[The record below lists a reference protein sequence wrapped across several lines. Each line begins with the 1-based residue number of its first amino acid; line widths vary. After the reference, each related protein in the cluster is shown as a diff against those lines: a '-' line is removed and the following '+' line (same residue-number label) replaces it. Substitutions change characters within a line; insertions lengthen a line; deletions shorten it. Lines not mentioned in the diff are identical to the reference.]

1 MGFAKPIEQ
10 YLFGNL
16 LTKMHVFMYL
26 KDIIRGAVK
35 MKKGLFKKILVV
47 MMCIALTLGMAACGS
62 KKVKVG
68 TGENQSSGDAVK
80 GSKSADDLVKAVAA
94 NKKGLENFTVSF
106 DVKLDADLD
115 LKQALVMQGMTEEM
129 IESAIKEGELE
140 ESDLKSSAKAGINGT
155 LKICDEAGY
164 AEGKSYAE
172 IPDVTK
178 DSQELKTYLVKE
190 GNTAYVYEY
199 DFDDEKWMKE
209 ESDTSLSD
217 VIASLRNVT
226 AITDFIKTADV
237 VSEKNGIYTVEAK
250 LDFDKILGDK
260 EDDIKSAIENSLSG
274 LGGVSEEDF
283 DISKIIDL
291 LEDVAITVTI
301 DGDNDTITAISID
314 LKSCIGKM
322 LEVSSTEDV
331 NVKDLLSINEASVTL
346 EFSDFGKTK
355 VELPDEIKDADDSD
369 DKKAE
374 EESTPDKDDE
384 KPSKEDAK
392 KDDKKPS
399 KDTKKDDKK
408 DDSDVSEKSKYEIKD
423 YDGNVIGKVN
433 LVDGFEVYDKYT
445 DENCFVM
452 KTDDTSV
459 WVTPYAEGWV
469 NHCIEGDE
477 WKVDKS
483 EYEYDKIEKL
493 KDTLDTPNGTV
504 EFYKRTFKGVK
515 SPNENAQYS
524 ATIKKDNGY
533 FLSVTLYK
541 SDLENIGMTIQE
553 LAEAIFG

>member
-1 MGFAKPIEQ
+1 
-10 YLFGNL
+10 
-16 LTKMHVFMYL
+16 
-26 KDIIRGAVK
+26 
-35 MKKGLFKKILVV
+35 MKKGLFKKILVA

-68 TGENQSSGDAVK
+68 TGENQSSEDTVK

-106 DVKLDADLD
+106 DAKLDADLD

-164 AEGKSYAE
+164 AEGKSYAK
-172 IPDVTK
+172 IPDVAE
-178 DSQELKTYLVKE
+178 DSDELKTYLVKE

-209 ESDTSLSD
+209 ESDTNLSD

-274 LGGVSEEDF
+274 LGNVSEEDF
-283 DISKIIDL
+283 DLSKIIDL

-314 LKSCIGKM
+314 LKSCIGKI

-355 VELPDEIKDADDSD
+355 VELPDEIKDVDDSDDSD
-369 DKKAE
+369 DKKDE
-374 EESTPDKDDE
+374 EKTTPASNVSAGESNALKSAKSYLDMGGF
-384 KPSKEDAK
+384 SKESLK
-392 KDDKKPS
+392 
-399 KDTKKDDKK
+399 
-408 DDSDVSEKSKYEIKD
+408 
-423 YDGNVIGKVN
+423 GQ
-433 LVDGFEVYDKYT
+433 L
-445 DENCFVM
+445 
-452 KTDDTSV
+452 
-459 WVTPYAEGWV
+459 
-469 NHCIEGDE
+469 
-477 WKVDKS
+477 
-483 EYEYDKIEKL
+483 EYEGYDANQIQYALDNCGADWKEQALESAKSYLSDDIGFSKLGLMDQLEYEKFTSEEIQYAIDNCGGDWMAQAVIKAQSYMKSVPMSRDEL
-493 KDTLDTPNGTV
+493 ISQLEYEKFTHEEAV
-504 EFYKRTFKGVK
+504 HGVD
-515 SPNENAQYS
+515 AV
-524 ATIKKDNGY
+524 G
-533 FLSVTLYK
+533 L
-541 SDLENIGMTIQE
+541 
-553 LAEAIFG
+553 

>member
-1 MGFAKPIEQ
+1 
-10 YLFGNL
+10 
-16 LTKMHVFMYL
+16 
-26 KDIIRGAVK
+26 

-68 TGENQSSGDAVK
+68 TNENQSSEDTVK

-129 IESAIKEGELE
+129 IESAIKEGKLK

-172 IPDVTK
+172 IPNVTK

-209 ESDTSLSD
+209 ESDTNLSD

-274 LGGVSEEDF
+274 LGSVSEEDF
-283 DISKIIDL
+283 DLSKIIDL

-314 LKSCIGKM
+314 LKSCIGKI

-331 NVKDLLSINEASVTL
+331 NVKDLLSINEASVLT
-346 EFSDFGKTK
+346 
-355 VELPDEIKDADDSD
+355 
-369 DKKAE
+369 
-374 EESTPDKDDE
+374 
-384 KPSKEDAK
+384 
-392 KDDKKPS
+392 
-399 KDTKKDDKK
+399 
-408 DDSDVSEKSKYEIKD
+408 
-423 YDGNVIGKVN
+423 
-433 LVDGFEVYDKYT
+433 
-445 DENCFVM
+445 
-452 KTDDTSV
+452 
-459 WVTPYAEGWV
+459 
-469 NHCIEGDE
+469 
-477 WKVDKS
+477 
-483 EYEYDKIEKL
+483 
-493 KDTLDTPNGTV
+493 
-504 EFYKRTFKGVK
+504 
-515 SPNENAQYS
+515 
-524 ATIKKDNGY
+524 
-533 FLSVTLYK
+533 
-541 SDLENIGMTIQE
+541 
-553 LAEAIFG
+553 

>member
-1 MGFAKPIEQ
+1 
-10 YLFGNL
+10 
-16 LTKMHVFMYL
+16 
-26 KDIIRGAVK
+26 
-35 MKKGLFKKILVV
+35 MKKGLFKKILVA

-68 TGENQSSGDAVK
+68 TGENQSSEDTVK
-80 GSKSADDLVKAVAA
+80 GSKSADDLVKAVAS

-106 DVKLDADLD
+106 DAKLDADLD

-129 IESAIKEGELE
+129 IESAIKEGKLK

-164 AEGKSYAE
+164 AEGKSYAK
-172 IPDVTK
+172 IPDVSE

-274 LGGVSEEDF
+274 LGSVSEEDF

-355 VELPDEIKDADDSD
+355 VELPNEIKDADASD

-374 EESTPDKDDE
+374 EETTSD
-384 KPSKEDAK
+384 

-399 KDTKKDDKK
+399 KEDTKKDDKK

>member
-1 MGFAKPIEQ
+1 MISKIFRDTIRAC
-10 YLFGNL
+10 FGIN
-16 LTKMHVFMYL
+16 TL
-26 KDIIRGAVK
+26 KVKIFKGADK

-68 TGENQSSGDAVK
+68 TGENQSSEDTVK

-129 IESAIKEGELE
+129 IESAIKEGKLK

-172 IPDVTK
+172 IPNVTK
-178 DSQELKTYLVKE
+178 DSQKLKTYLVKE

-209 ESDTSLSD
+209 ESDTNLSD

-237 VSEKNGIYTVEAK
+237 VSEKNDIYTVEAK

-274 LGGVSEEDF
+274 LGSVSEEDF
-283 DISKIIDL
+283 DLSKIIDL

-314 LKSCIGKM
+314 LKSCIGKI

-369 DKKAE
+369 DKKDE
-374 EESTPDKDDE
+374 EESTPDKDDV
-384 KPSKEDAK
+384 KPSKEDTK

-452 KTDDTSV
+452 KTDDASV

-469 NHCIEGDE
+469 KHCIEGDE
-477 WKVDKS
+477 WEVDKS

-515 SPNENAQYS
+515 SPDENAQYS

>member
-1 MGFAKPIEQ
+1 MISKIFRDTIRAC
-10 YLFGNL
+10 FGIN
-16 LTKMHVFMYL
+16 TL
-26 KDIIRGAVK
+26 KVKIFKGADK
-35 MKKGLFKKILVV
+35 MKKGLFKKILVA

-68 TGENQSSGDAVK
+68 TGENQSSEDTVK

-106 DVKLDADLD
+106 DAKLDADLD

-129 IESAIKEGELE
+129 IESAIKEGKLK

-164 AEGKSYAE
+164 AEGKSYAK
-172 IPDVTK
+172 IPDVTE

-274 LGGVSEEDF
+274 LGSVSEEDF
-283 DISKIIDL
+283 DLSKIIDL

-314 LKSCIGKM
+314 LKSCIGKI

-355 VELPDEIKDADDSD
+355 VELPNEIKDADASD

-374 EESTPDKDDE
+374 EETTSDKDDK
-384 KPSKEDAK
+384 KPSKEDTK

>member
-1 MGFAKPIEQ
+1 
-10 YLFGNL
+10 
-16 LTKMHVFMYL
+16 
-26 KDIIRGAVK
+26 
-35 MKKGLFKKILVV
+35 MKKGLFKKILVA

-68 TGENQSSGDAVK
+68 TGENQSSEDTVK

-94 NKKGLENFTVSF
+94 NKEGLENFTVSF
-106 DVKLDADLD
+106 DAKLDADLD
-115 LKQALVMQGMTEEM
+115 LKQVLIMQGMTEEM
-129 IESAIKEGELE
+129 IESAIKEGKLE

-164 AEGKSYAE
+164 AEGKSYAK
-172 IPDVTK
+172 IPDVAE

-199 DFDDEKWMKE
+199 DFDDDEWMKE

-274 LGGVSEEDF
+274 LGSVSEEDF

-314 LKSCIGKM
+314 LKSCIGKI

-331 NVKDLLSINEASVTL
+331 NVKDLLSINEASITL

-369 DKKAE
+369 DKKDE
-374 EESTPDKDDE
+374 EETTSD
-384 KPSKEDAK
+384 

-399 KDTKKDDKK
+399 KEDTKKDDKK

-541 SDLENIGMTIQE
+541 SDLENIEMTMQE

>member
-1 MGFAKPIEQ
+1 
-10 YLFGNL
+10 
-16 LTKMHVFMYL
+16 
-26 KDIIRGAVK
+26 
-35 MKKGLFKKILVV
+35 MKKGLFKKILVA

-68 TGENQSSGDAVK
+68 TGENQSSEDAVK

-94 NKKGLENFTVSF
+94 NKEGLENFTLSF

-115 LKQALVMQGMTEEM
+115 LKQVLIMQGMTEEM
-129 IESAIKEGELE
+129 IESAIKEGKLE
-140 ESDLKSSAKAGINGT
+140 ESYLESSAKAGINGT

-172 IPDVTK
+172 IPDISE
-178 DSQELKTYLVKE
+178 DSQELKSYLVKE
-190 GNTAYVYEY
+190 GNTTYVYEY
-199 DFDDEKWMKE
+199 DFDDEEWMKE

-250 LDFDKILGDK
+250 LDFDKIIGDK
-260 EDDIKSAIENSLSG
+260 EDDIKSAIEDSLSG
-274 LGGVSEEDF
+274 LGEVSEEDF
-283 DISKIIDL
+283 DLSKIIDL

-314 LKSCIGKM
+314 LKSCIGKI

-355 VELPDEIKDADDSD
+355 VELPDEIKDVDDSDDSD
-369 DKKAE
+369 DKKDE
-374 EESTPDKDDE
+374 EETTPDKDDV
-384 KPSKEDAK
+384 KPS
-392 KDDKKPS
+392 
-399 KDTKKDDKK
+399 KKDDKK
-408 DDSDVSEKSKYEIKD
+408 DDSDVSEKSKYEIED

-433 LVDGFEVYDKYT
+433 LVDGFTVDEEYT

-452 KTDDTSV
+452 ETDDV
-459 WVTPYAEGWV
+459 NIWVTVFTEEWV
-469 NHCIEGDE
+469 EAYIDGEE
-477 WKVDKS
+477 WEVDKDN
-483 EYEYDKIEKL
+483 YEYDKVEKL

-504 EFYKRTFKGVK
+504 EFYKRTFKGVT
-515 SPNENAQYS
+515 SLSENAQYC
-524 ATIKKDNGY
+524 AVITKDNGY
-533 FLSVTLYK
+533 FLSFDMYQ
-541 SDLENIGMTIQE
+541 SDTEELGMTIQE
-553 LAEAIFG
+553 VAEAIFG

>member
-1 MGFAKPIEQ
+1 MISKIFRDTIRAC
-10 YLFGNL
+10 FGIN
-16 LTKMHVFMYL
+16 TL
-26 KDIIRGAVK
+26 KVKTFKGADK

-80 GSKSADDLVKAVAA
+80 GSKSADDLVKAVAS
-94 NKKGLENFTVSF
+94 NKKGLENFTLSF
-106 DVKLDADLD
+106 DAKLDADLD

-129 IESAIKEGELE
+129 IESAIKEGKLK

-199 DFDDEKWMKE
+199 DFDDEKWMKK

-274 LGGVSEEDF
+274 LGEVSEEDF
-283 DISKIIDL
+283 DLSKIIDL

-314 LKSCIGKM
+314 LKSCIGKI

-355 VELPDEIKDADDSD
+355 VELPNEIKDADASD

-374 EESTPDKDDE
+374 EETTSDKDDK
-384 KPSKEDAK
+384 KPSKEDTK

>member
-1 MGFAKPIEQ
+1 
-10 YLFGNL
+10 
-16 LTKMHVFMYL
+16 
-26 KDIIRGAVK
+26 
-35 MKKGLFKKILVV
+35 MKKGLFKKILVA

-68 TGENQSSGDAVK
+68 TGENQSSEDTVK

-94 NKKGLENFTVSF
+94 NKEGLENFTVSF
-106 DVKLDADLD
+106 DAKLDADLD
-115 LKQALVMQGMTEEM
+115 LKQVLIMQGMTEEM
-129 IESAIKEGELE
+129 IESAIKEGELK

-172 IPDVTK
+172 IPDIAE
-178 DSQELKTYLVKE
+178 DSDELKTYLVKE

-209 ESDTSLSD
+209 ESDTNLSD
-217 VIASLRNVT
+217 VIASLRSVT

-274 LGGVSEEDF
+274 LGSVSEEDF

-314 LKSCIGKM
+314 LKSCIGKI
-322 LEVSSTEDV
+322 LEVSSIEDV
-331 NVKDLLSINEASVTL
+331 NVKDLLSINEASVTF

-369 DKKAE
+369 
-374 EESTPDKDDE
+374 
-384 KPSKEDAK
+384 
-392 KDDKKPS
+392 
-399 KDTKKDDKK
+399 
-408 DDSDVSEKSKYEIKD
+408 VSEKSKYEIED

-433 LVDGFEVYDKYT
+433 LVDGFEVYDEYT

-452 KTDDTSV
+452 KTDDISV
-459 WVTPYAEGWV
+459 WVTPYTEGWV
-469 NHCIEGDE
+469 KHYIEGDE
-477 WKVDKS
+477 WEVDKS
-483 EYEYDKIEKL
+483 EFEYDKIEKL

-504 EFYKRTFKGVK
+504 EFYKRTFKRVK
-515 SPNENAQYS
+515 SPSENEEYS
-524 ATIKKDNGY
+524 AVITKDNGY

-541 SDLENIGMTIQE
+541 SDLESIGMTMQE

>member
-1 MGFAKPIEQ
+1 MISKIFRDTIRAC
-10 YLFGNL
+10 FGIN
-16 LTKMHVFMYL
+16 TL
-26 KDIIRGAVK
+26 KVKIFKGADK

-80 GSKSADDLVKAVAA
+80 GSKSADDLVKAVAS
-94 NKKGLENFTVSF
+94 NKKGLENFTLSF
-106 DVKLDADLD
+106 DAKLDADLD

-129 IESAIKEGELE
+129 IESAIKEGKLK

-237 VSEKNGIYTVEAK
+237 VSEKKGIYTVEAK

-274 LGGVSEEDF
+274 LGGVSEKDF
-283 DISKIIDL
+283 DLSKIIDL

-331 NVKDLLSINEASVTL
+331 NVKDLLSINEASITL

-355 VELPDEIKDADDSD
+355 VELPNEIKDADDSD

-374 EESTPDKDDE
+374 EETTSD
-384 KPSKEDAK
+384 

-399 KDTKKDDKK
+399 KEDTKKDDKK

>member
-1 MGFAKPIEQ
+1 
-10 YLFGNL
+10 
-16 LTKMHVFMYL
+16 
-26 KDIIRGAVK
+26 
-35 MKKGLFKKILVV
+35 MKKGLFKKILVA

-68 TGENQSSGDAVK
+68 TDEKQSSEDTVK
-80 GSKSADDLVKAVAA
+80 DSKSADDLVKAVAA
-94 NKKGLENFTVSF
+94 NKKGLENFTLSF

-115 LKQALVMQGMTEEM
+115 LKQVLIMQGMTEEM

-164 AEGKSYAE
+164 AEGKSYAK
-172 IPDVTK
+172 IPDIAE
-178 DSQELKTYLVKE
+178 DSQELKTFLVKE

-226 AITDFIKTADV
+226 AFTEFIKTADV
-237 VSEKNGIYTVEAK
+237 ASEKNGIYTVEAK

-260 EDDIKSAIENSLSG
+260 EDEIKSAIEDSLSG
-274 LGGVSEEDF
+274 LGDVSEEDF
-283 DISKIIDL
+283 DLSKIIDL
-291 LEDVAITVTI
+291 LDDVAITVTI

-314 LKSCIGKM
+314 LKSCISKI

-331 NVKDLLSINEASVTL
+331 NVKDLLNINEASVTL

-369 DKKAE
+369 DKKVE
-374 EESTPDKDDE
+374 EETTSAKDDV
-384 KPSKEDAK
+384 KPS
-392 KDDKKPS
+392 
-399 KDTKKDDKK
+399 KKDDKK
-408 DDSDVSEKSKYEIKD
+408 DDSDVSEKSKYEIQD

-469 NHCIEGDE
+469 KHCIEGDE
-477 WKVDKS
+477 WEVDKS

-515 SPNENAQYS
+515 SPSENEEYS
-524 ATIKKDNGY
+524 AVITKDDGY

>member
-1 MGFAKPIEQ
+1 
-10 YLFGNL
+10 
-16 LTKMHVFMYL
+16 
-26 KDIIRGAVK
+26 
-35 MKKGLFKKILVV
+35 MKKGLFKKILVA

-68 TGENQSSGDAVK
+68 TGENQSSEDTVK

-94 NKKGLENFTVSF
+94 NKEGLENFTVSF
-106 DVKLDADLD
+106 DAKLDADLD
-115 LKQALVMQGMTEEM
+115 LKQVLIMQGMTEEM
-129 IESAIKEGELE
+129 IESAIKEGELK

-172 IPDVTK
+172 IPDVAE

-209 ESDTSLSD
+209 ESDTNLSD
-217 VIASLRNVT
+217 VIASLRSVT

-274 LGGVSEEDF
+274 LGSVSEEDF
-283 DISKIIDL
+283 DLSKIIDL

-314 LKSCIGKM
+314 LKSCIGKI

-355 VELPDEIKDADDSD
+355 VELPDEIKDVDDSDDSD
-369 DKKAE
+369 DKKDE
-374 EESTPDKDDE
+374 EETTPDKDDV
-384 KPSKEDAK
+384 KPS
-392 KDDKKPS
+392 
-399 KDTKKDDKK
+399 KKDDKK
-408 DDSDVSEKSKYEIKD
+408 DDSDVSEKSKYDQAYYLSHDSEKRQKD
-423 YDGNVIGKVN
+423 V
-433 LVDGFEVYDKYT
+433 
-445 DENCFVM
+445 
-452 KTDDTSV
+452 
-459 WVTPYAEGWV
+459 
-469 NHCIEGDE
+469 
-477 WKVDKS
+477 
-483 EYEYDKIEKL
+483 
-493 KDTLDTPNGTV
+493 
-504 EFYKRTFKGVK
+504 
-515 SPNENAQYS
+515 
-524 ATIKKDNGY
+524 NGY
-533 FLSVTLYK
+533 IGNFMILDATDNNQKNNVPLCNAMQYYSGIKTSWLIEDINSMIADPLYFDVQTNVPREEFFIERSRRLK
-541 SDLENIGMTIQE
+541 KYFKAYLGKQLDDKTIT
-553 LAEAIFG
+553 IDF

>member
-1 MGFAKPIEQ
+1 
-10 YLFGNL
+10 
-16 LTKMHVFMYL
+16 
-26 KDIIRGAVK
+26 
-35 MKKGLFKKILVV
+35 MKKGLFKKILVA

-68 TGENQSSGDAVK
+68 TGENQSSEDAVK

-94 NKKGLENFTVSF
+94 NKEGLENFTLSF

-115 LKQALVMQGMTEEM
+115 LKQVLIMQGMTEEM
-129 IESAIKEGELE
+129 IESAIKEGKLE
-140 ESDLKSSAKAGINGT
+140 ESYLKSSAKAGINGT

-172 IPDVTK
+172 IPDISE
-178 DSQELKTYLVKE
+178 DSQELKSYLVKE
-190 GNTAYVYEY
+190 GNTTYVYEY
-199 DFDDEKWMKE
+199 DFDDEEWMKE

-250 LDFDKILGDK
+250 LDFDKIIGDK
-260 EDDIKSAIENSLSG
+260 EDDIKSAIEDSLSG
-274 LGGVSEEDF
+274 LGEVSEEDF
-283 DISKIIDL
+283 DLSKIIDL

-314 LKSCIGKM
+314 LKSCIGKI

-355 VELPDEIKDADDSD
+355 VELPDEIKDVDDSDDSD
-369 DKKAE
+369 DKKDE
-374 EESTPDKDDE
+374 EETTPDKDDV
-384 KPSKEDAK
+384 KPS
-392 KDDKKPS
+392 
-399 KDTKKDDKK
+399 KKDDKK
-408 DDSDVSEKSKYEIKD
+408 DDSDVSEKSKYEIED

-433 LVDGFEVYDKYT
+433 LVDGFTVDEEYT

-452 KTDDTSV
+452 ETDDV
-459 WVTPYAEGWV
+459 NIWVTVFTEEWV
-469 NHCIEGDE
+469 EAYIDGEE
-477 WKVDKS
+477 WEVDKDN
-483 EYEYDKIEKL
+483 YEYDKVEKL

-504 EFYKRTFKGVK
+504 EFYKRTFKGVT
-515 SPNENAQYS
+515 SLSENAQYC
-524 ATIKKDNGY
+524 AVITKDNGY
-533 FLSVTLYK
+533 FLSFDMYQ
-541 SDLENIGMTIQE
+541 SDTEELGMTIQE
-553 LAEAIFG
+553 VAEAIFG

>member
-1 MGFAKPIEQ
+1 MISKIFRDTIRAC
-10 YLFGNL
+10 FGIN
-16 LTKMHVFMYL
+16 TL
-26 KDIIRGAVK
+26 KVKIFKGADK

-62 KKVKVG
+62 NKVKVG
-68 TGENQSSGDAVK
+68 TGENQSSEDTVK

-106 DVKLDADLD
+106 DAKLDADLD
-115 LKQALVMQGMTEEM
+115 LKQVLIMQGMTEEM

-164 AEGKSYAE
+164 AEGKSYAK
-172 IPDVTK
+172 IPDVSE

-274 LGGVSEEDF
+274 LGSVSEEDF

-355 VELPDEIKDADDSD
+355 VELPNEIKDADASD

-374 EESTPDKDDE
+374 EETTSDKDDK
-384 KPSKEDAK
+384 KPSKEDTK

>member
-1 MGFAKPIEQ
+1 
-10 YLFGNL
+10 
-16 LTKMHVFMYL
+16 
-26 KDIIRGAVK
+26 
-35 MKKGLFKKILVV
+35 MKKGLFKKILVA

-68 TGENQSSGDAVK
+68 TGENQSSEDTVK

-106 DVKLDADLD
+106 DAKLDADLD

-129 IESAIKEGELE
+129 IESAIKEGKLK

-164 AEGKSYAE
+164 AEGKSYAK
-172 IPDVTK
+172 IPDVTE

-274 LGGVSEEDF
+274 LGSVSEEDF

-355 VELPDEIKDADDSD
+355 VELPNEIKDADASD

-374 EESTPDKDDE
+374 EETTSD
-384 KPSKEDAK
+384 

-399 KDTKKDDKK
+399 KEDTKKDDKK

-541 SDLENIGMTIQE
+541 SDLENIEMTMQE

>member
-1 MGFAKPIEQ
+1 
-10 YLFGNL
+10 
-16 LTKMHVFMYL
+16 
-26 KDIIRGAVK
+26 

-80 GSKSADDLVKAVAA
+80 GSKSADDLVKAVAS

-106 DVKLDADLD
+106 DAKLDADLD

-129 IESAIKEGELE
+129 IESAIKEGKLK

-172 IPDVTK
+172 IPDVTE

-274 LGGVSEEDF
+274 LGSVSEEDF
-283 DISKIIDL
+283 DLSKIIDL

-314 LKSCIGKM
+314 LKSCIGKI

-355 VELPDEIKDADDSD
+355 VELPNEIKDADASD

-374 EESTPDKDDE
+374 EETTSDKDDK
-384 KPSKEDAK
+384 KPSKEDTK

-469 NHCIEGDE
+469 KHCIEGDE

-504 EFYKRTFKGVK
+504 EFYKRTFKRVK

-541 SDLENIGMTIQE
+541 SDLENIGMTMQE

>member
-1 MGFAKPIEQ
+1 
-10 YLFGNL
+10 
-16 LTKMHVFMYL
+16 
-26 KDIIRGAVK
+26 

-80 GSKSADDLVKAVAA
+80 GSKSADDLVKAVAS

-106 DVKLDADLD
+106 DAKLDADLD

-129 IESAIKEGELE
+129 IESAIKEGKLK

-172 IPDVTK
+172 IPDVTE

-274 LGGVSEEDF
+274 LGSVSEEDF

-355 VELPDEIKDADDSD
+355 VELPNEIKDADASD

-374 EESTPDKDDE
+374 EETTSDKDDK
-384 KPSKEDAK
+384 KPSKEDTK

-433 LVDGFEVYDKYT
+433 LVDGFEVYDEYT

-452 KTDDTSV
+452 KTDDISV
-459 WVTPYAEGWV
+459 WVTPYTEGWV
-469 NHCIEGDE
+469 KHYIEGDE

-493 KDTLDTPNGTV
+493 EDTLDTPNGTV

-515 SPNENAQYS
+515 SPSENEEYCAVI
-524 ATIKKDNGY
+524 TKDNGY

-541 SDLENIGMTIQE
+541 SDLENIGMTMQE

>member
-1 MGFAKPIEQ
+1 MISKIFRDTIRAC
-10 YLFGNL
+10 FGIN
-16 LTKMHVFMYL
+16 TL
-26 KDIIRGAVK
+26 KVKIFKGADK
-35 MKKGLFKKILVV
+35 MKKGLFKKILVA

-62 KKVKVG
+62 KKVMVG
-68 TGENQSSGDAVK
+68 TGENQSSEDTVK

-106 DVKLDADLD
+106 DAKLDADLD

-129 IESAIKEGELE
+129 IESAIKEGKLK

-164 AEGKSYAE
+164 AEGKSYAK
-172 IPDVTK
+172 IPDVTE

-274 LGGVSEEDF
+274 LGSVSEEDF

-355 VELPDEIKDADDSD
+355 VELPNEIKDADASD

-374 EESTPDKDDE
+374 EETTSDKDDK
-384 KPSKEDAK
+384 KPSKEDTK

>member
-1 MGFAKPIEQ
+1 
-10 YLFGNL
+10 
-16 LTKMHVFMYL
+16 
-26 KDIIRGAVK
+26 
-35 MKKGLFKKILVV
+35 MKKGLFKKILVA

-68 TGENQSSGDAVK
+68 TGENQSSEDTVK
-80 GSKSADDLVKAVAA
+80 GSKSADDLVKAVVA
-94 NKKGLENFTVSF
+94 NKEGLENFTVSF
-106 DVKLDADLD
+106 DAKLDADLD
-115 LKQALVMQGMTEEM
+115 LKQVLIMQGMTEEM
-129 IESAIKEGELE
+129 IESAIKEGKLE
-140 ESDLKSSAKAGINGT
+140 ESDLESSAKAGINGT

-172 IPDVTK
+172 IPDIAE
-178 DSQELKTYLVKE
+178 DSEELKTYLVKE
-190 GNTAYVYEY
+190 GNTTYVYEY

-250 LDFDKILGDK
+250 LDFDKILGNK
-260 EDDIKSAIENSLSG
+260 EDEIKSAIEDSLSG
-274 LGGVSEEDF
+274 LGDVSEEDF
-283 DISKIIDL
+283 DLSKIIDL

-314 LKSCIGKM
+314 LKSCIGKI

-369 DKKAE
+369 DSDDKKDE
-374 EESTPDKDDE
+374 EETTPDKDDV
-384 KPSKEDAK
+384 KPS
-392 KDDKKPS
+392 
-399 KDTKKDDKK
+399 KKDDKK
-408 DDSDVSEKSKYEIKD
+408 DDSDVSEKSKYEIED

-433 LVDGFEVYDKYT
+433 LVDGFTVDEEYT

-452 KTDDTSV
+452 ETDDV
-459 WVTPYAEGWV
+459 NIWVTVFTEEWV
-469 NHCIEGDE
+469 KAYIDGEE
-477 WKVDKS
+477 WKVDKDN
-483 EYEYDKIEKL
+483 YEYDKVEKL

-504 EFYKRTFKGVK
+504 EFYKRTFKGVT
-515 SPNENAQYS
+515 SLSENAQYC
-524 ATIKKDNGY
+524 AVITKDDGY
-533 FLSVTLYK
+533 FLSFDMYQ
-541 SDLENIGMTIQE
+541 SDTEELGMTIQE
-553 LAEAIFG
+553 VAEAIFG

>member
-1 MGFAKPIEQ
+1 
-10 YLFGNL
+10 
-16 LTKMHVFMYL
+16 
-26 KDIIRGAVK
+26 
-35 MKKGLFKKILVV
+35 MKKGLFKKILVA

-68 TGENQSSGDAVK
+68 TGENQSSEDTVK

-106 DVKLDADLD
+106 DAKLDADLD

-129 IESAIKEGELE
+129 IESAIKEGKLK
-140 ESDLKSSAKAGINGT
+140 ESDLKSSAKAGVNGT

-172 IPDVTK
+172 IPNVTK

-209 ESDTSLSD
+209 ESDTNLSD

-274 LGGVSEEDF
+274 LGSVSEEDF
-283 DISKIIDL
+283 DLSKIIDL

-355 VELPDEIKDADDSD
+355 VELPNEIKDADASD

-374 EESTPDKDDE
+374 EETTSD
-384 KPSKEDAK
+384 

-399 KDTKKDDKK
+399 KEDTKKDDKK

-469 NHCIEGDE
+469 KHCIEGDE
-477 WKVDKS
+477 WEVDKS

-515 SPNENAQYS
+515 SPSENEEYS
-524 ATIKKDNGY
+524 AVITKDDGY

-541 SDLENIGMTIQE
+541 SDLENIGMTMQE

>member
-1 MGFAKPIEQ
+1 
-10 YLFGNL
+10 
-16 LTKMHVFMYL
+16 
-26 KDIIRGAVK
+26 
-35 MKKGLFKKILVV
+35 MKKGLFKKILVA

-68 TGENQSSGDAVK
+68 TGENQSSEDTVK

-106 DVKLDADLD
+106 DAKLDADLD
-115 LKQALVMQGMTEEM
+115 LKQVLIMQGMTEEM

-164 AEGKSYAE
+164 AEGKSYAK
-172 IPDVTK
+172 IPDVAE

-226 AITDFIKTADV
+226 AFTEFIKTADV
-237 VSEKNGIYTVEAK
+237 VSEKKGIYTVEAK
-250 LDFDKILGDK
+250 LDFDKLLGDK

-274 LGGVSEEDF
+274 LGSVSEEDF
-283 DISKIIDL
+283 DLSKIIDL

-314 LKSCIGKM
+314 LKSCIGKI

-369 DKKAE
+369 DKKDE

-384 KPSKEDAK
+384 KPSKED
-392 KDDKKPS
+392 
-399 KDTKKDDKK
+399 TKKDDKK
-408 DDSDVSEKSKYEIKD
+408 DDSDVSKKSKYEIKD

-469 NHCIEGDE
+469 KHCIEGDE
-477 WKVDKS
+477 WEVDKS

-515 SPNENAQYS
+515 SPDENAQYS

-553 LAEAIFG
+553 LAEEIFG

>member
-1 MGFAKPIEQ
+1 
-10 YLFGNL
+10 
-16 LTKMHVFMYL
+16 
-26 KDIIRGAVK
+26 

-62 KKVKVG
+62 KKAKVG
-68 TGENQSSGDAVK
+68 ADENQSSSDTNK

-94 NKKGLENFTVSF
+94 NKKGLENFTVSL
-106 DVKLDADLD
+106 DAKLDADLD
-115 LKQALVMQGMTEEM
+115 LRQILIMQGMTEDM
-129 IESAIKEGELE
+129 IDSAIKSGEID
-140 ESDLKSSAKAGINGT
+140 ESDLKSSAKAGISGT
-155 LKICDEAGY
+155 LEIGDETGY
-164 AEGKSYAE
+164 AEGKVYAE
-172 IPDVTK
+172 IPDVSK
-178 DSQELKTYLVKE
+178 ENQELKTYLVKE
-190 GNTAYVYEY
+190 GDKEYVYEY
-199 DFDDEKWMKE
+199 DFDEEKWTKE
-209 ESDTSLSD
+209 ESETSFAEVVAKLQN
-217 VIASLRNVT
+217 IT

-274 LGGVSEEDF
+274 LGSVSEEDF

-314 LKSCIGKM
+314 LKSCIGKI

-331 NVKDLLSINEASVTL
+331 NVKDVLSINEASVTF

-369 DKKAE
+369 DKKDE
-374 EESTPDKDDE
+374 EETTPDKDDV
-384 KPSKEDAK
+384 KPSK
-392 KDDKKPS
+392 

-433 LVDGFEVYDKYT
+433 LVDGFTVDEEYT

-452 KTDDTSV
+452 ETDDV
-459 WVTPYAEGWV
+459 NIWVTVFTEEWV
-469 NHCIEGDE
+469 KAYIDGEE
-477 WKVDKS
+477 WKVDKDN
-483 EYEYDKIEKL
+483 YEYDKVEKL

-504 EFYKRTFKGVK
+504 EFYKRTFKGVT
-515 SPNENAQYS
+515 SLSENAQYC
-524 ATIKKDNGY
+524 AVITKDDGY
-533 FLSVTLYK
+533 FLSFDMYQ
-541 SDLENIGMTIQE
+541 SDTEELGMTIQE
-553 LAEAIFG
+553 VAKAIFG

>member
-1 MGFAKPIEQ
+1 
-10 YLFGNL
+10 
-16 LTKMHVFMYL
+16 
-26 KDIIRGAVK
+26 

-68 TGENQSSGDAVK
+68 TGENQSSEDTVK

-106 DVKLDADLD
+106 DAKLDADLD

-129 IESAIKEGELE
+129 IESAIKEGKLK

-164 AEGKSYAE
+164 AEGKSYAK
-172 IPDVTK
+172 IPDVTE

-274 LGGVSEEDF
+274 LGEVSEEDF
-283 DISKIIDL
+283 DLSKIIDL

-314 LKSCIGKM
+314 LKSCIGKI

-355 VELPDEIKDADDSD
+355 VELPNEIKDADASD
-369 DKKAE
+369 DKKA
-374 EESTPDKDDE
+374 
-384 KPSKEDAK
+384 
-392 KDDKKPS
+392 
-399 KDTKKDDKK
+399 
-408 DDSDVSEKSKYEIKD
+408 
-423 YDGNVIGKVN
+423 
-433 LVDGFEVYDKYT
+433 
-445 DENCFVM
+445 
-452 KTDDTSV
+452 
-459 WVTPYAEGWV
+459 
-469 NHCIEGDE
+469 
-477 WKVDKS
+477 
-483 EYEYDKIEKL
+483 
-493 KDTLDTPNGTV
+493 
-504 EFYKRTFKGVK
+504 
-515 SPNENAQYS
+515 
-524 ATIKKDNGY
+524 
-533 FLSVTLYK
+533 
-541 SDLENIGMTIQE
+541 
-553 LAEAIFG
+553 

>member
-1 MGFAKPIEQ
+1 
-10 YLFGNL
+10 
-16 LTKMHVFMYL
+16 
-26 KDIIRGAVK
+26 

-68 TGENQSSGDAVK
+68 TGENQSSEDTVK

-129 IESAIKEGELE
+129 IESAIKEGKLK

-172 IPDVTK
+172 IPNVTK

-199 DFDDEKWMKE
+199 DFDDDEWMKE

-226 AITDFIKTADV
+226 AITDFIKTAEV
-237 VSEKNGIYTVEAK
+237 VSEKNGIYTVGVE

-260 EDDIKSAIENSLSG
+260 EDEIKSAIEDSLSG
-274 LGGVSEEDF
+274 LGNVSEEDF
-283 DISKIIDL
+283 DLSKIIDIL
-291 LEDVAITVTI
+291 GGTMITVTI
-301 DGDNDTITAISID
+301 DGDNNVITGVLID
-314 LKSCIGKM
+314 FTMCIDEI
-322 LEVSSTEDV
+322 LEASSTGDANIKDML
-331 NVKDLLSINEASVTL
+331 NVNEAMVTL
-346 EFSDFGKTK
+346 VFSDFGKTK
-355 VELPDEIKDADDSD
+355 VELPDEIKDVDDSDDSD
-369 DKKAE
+369 DKKDE
-374 EESTPDKDDE
+374 EETTSDKDDV
-384 KPSKEDAK
+384 KPS
-392 KDDKKPS
+392 
-399 KDTKKDDKK
+399 KKDDKK

-452 KTDDTSV
+452 KTDDASV

-469 NHCIEGDE
+469 KHCIEGDE
-477 WKVDKS
+477 WEVDKS

-515 SPNENAQYS
+515 SPDENAQYS

>member
-1 MGFAKPIEQ
+1 
-10 YLFGNL
+10 
-16 LTKMHVFMYL
+16 
-26 KDIIRGAVK
+26 
-35 MKKGLFKKILVV
+35 
-47 MMCIALTLGMAACGS
+47 MCIALTLGMAACGS

-68 TGENQSSGDAVK
+68 TGENQSSEDTVK

-106 DVKLDADLD
+106 DAKLDADLD

-129 IESAIKEGELE
+129 IESAIKEGKLK

-164 AEGKSYAE
+164 AEGKSYAK
-172 IPDVTK
+172 IPDVTE

-274 LGGVSEEDF
+274 LGSVSEEDF

-355 VELPDEIKDADDSD
+355 VELPNEIKDADASD

-374 EESTPDKDDE
+374 EETTSD
-384 KPSKEDAK
+384 

-399 KDTKKDDKK
+399 KEDTKKDDKK

>member
-1 MGFAKPIEQ
+1 
-10 YLFGNL
+10 
-16 LTKMHVFMYL
+16 
-26 KDIIRGAVK
+26 

-68 TGENQSSGDAVK
+68 TGENQSSEDTVK

-129 IESAIKEGELE
+129 IESAIKEGKLK

-172 IPDVTK
+172 IPNVTK

-209 ESDTSLSD
+209 ESDTNLSD

-237 VSEKNGIYTVEAK
+237 VSEKNGIYTVGVE

-260 EDDIKSAIENSLSG
+260 EDEIKSAIEDSLSG
-274 LGGVSEEDF
+274 LGNVSEEDF
-283 DISKIIDL
+283 DLSKIIDIL
-291 LEDVAITVTI
+291 GGTMITVTI
-301 DGDNDTITAISID
+301 DGDNNVITGVLID
-314 LKSCIGKM
+314 FTMCIDEI
-322 LEVSSTEDV
+322 LEASSTGDANIKDML
-331 NVKDLLSINEASVTL
+331 NVNEAMVTL
-346 EFSDFGKTK
+346 VFSDFGKTK

-384 KPSKEDAK
+384 KPSKED
-392 KDDKKPS
+392 
-399 KDTKKDDKK
+399 TKKDDKK
-408 DDSDVSEKSKYEIKD
+408 DDSDVSEKSKYEIED

-469 NHCIEGDE
+469 KHCIEGDE
-477 WKVDKS
+477 WEVDKS

-515 SPNENAQYS
+515 SPDENAQYS

-541 SDLENIGMTIQE
+541 SDLENIGMTMQE

>member
-1 MGFAKPIEQ
+1 
-10 YLFGNL
+10 
-16 LTKMHVFMYL
+16 
-26 KDIIRGAVK
+26 
-35 MKKGLFKKILVV
+35 MKKGLFKKILVA
-47 MMCIALTLGMAACGS
+47 MMCIALTLGMVACGS

-68 TGENQSSGDAVK
+68 TGENQSSEDAVK
-80 GSKSADDLVKAVAA
+80 GDKSADDLVKAVAA

-164 AEGKSYAE
+164 AEGKSYAK
-172 IPDVTK
+172 IPEVAE

-209 ESDTSLSD
+209 ESDTNLSD

-226 AITDFIKTADV
+226 AFTDFIKTADV

-260 EDDIKSAIENSLSG
+260 EDDIKSTIENSLSG
-274 LGGVSEEDF
+274 LGSVSEEDF
-283 DISKIIDL
+283 DLSKIIDL

-314 LKSCIGKM
+314 LKSCIGKI

-331 NVKDLLSINEASVTL
+331 NVKDLLSINEASVTF

-355 VELPDEIKDADDSD
+355 VELPNEIKDADDSD

-374 EESTPDKDDE
+374 GESTPDKDDE
-384 KPSKEDAK
+384 KPSKEDTK

-408 DDSDVSEKSKYEIKD
+408 DDSDVSEKSKYEIED

-433 LVDGFEVYDKYT
+433 LVDGFEVYDEYT

-452 KTDDTSV
+452 KTDDISV
-459 WVTPYAEGWV
+459 WVTPYTEGWV
-469 NHCIEGDE
+469 KHYIEGDE

-493 KDTLDTPNGTV
+493 EDTLDTPNGTV

-515 SPNENAQYS
+515 SPSENEEYCAVI
-524 ATIKKDNGY
+524 TKDNGY

>member
-1 MGFAKPIEQ
+1 
-10 YLFGNL
+10 
-16 LTKMHVFMYL
+16 
-26 KDIIRGAVK
+26 

-68 TGENQSSGDAVK
+68 TGENQSSEDTVK

-106 DVKLDADLD
+106 DAKLDADLD

-129 IESAIKEGELE
+129 IESAIKEGKLK

-209 ESDTSLSD
+209 ESDTNLSD

-274 LGGVSEEDF
+274 LGEVSEEDF

-384 KPSKEDAK
+384 KPS
-392 KDDKKPS
+392 
-399 KDTKKDDKK
+399 KKDDKK

>member
-1 MGFAKPIEQ
+1 MISKIFRDTIRAC
-10 YLFGNL
+10 FGIN
-16 LTKMHVFMYL
+16 TL
-26 KDIIRGAVK
+26 KVKIFKGADK
-35 MKKGLFKKILVV
+35 MKKGLFKKILVA

-68 TGENQSSGDAVK
+68 TGENQSSEDTVK

-106 DVKLDADLD
+106 DAKLDADLD

-129 IESAIKEGELE
+129 IESAIKEGKLK

-164 AEGKSYAE
+164 AEGKSYAK
-172 IPDVTK
+172 IPDVTE

-274 LGGVSEEDF
+274 LGSVSEEDF

-355 VELPDEIKDADDSD
+355 VELPNEIKDADASD

-374 EESTPDKDDE
+374 EETTSDKDDK
-384 KPSKEDAK
+384 KPSKEDTK

>member
-1 MGFAKPIEQ
+1 
-10 YLFGNL
+10 
-16 LTKMHVFMYL
+16 
-26 KDIIRGAVK
+26 
-35 MKKGLFKKILVV
+35 MKKGLFKKILVA

-68 TGENQSSGDAVK
+68 TGENQSSEDTVK
-80 GSKSADDLVKAVAA
+80 GSKSADDLVKAVAS

-106 DVKLDADLD
+106 DAKLDADLD

-129 IESAIKEGELE
+129 IESAIKEGKLK

-164 AEGKSYAE
+164 AEGKSYAK
-172 IPDVTK
+172 IPDITE
-178 DSQELKTYLVKE
+178 DSQELKSYLVKE

-226 AITDFIKTADV
+226 AITDFIKTAEV
-237 VSEKNGIYTVEAK
+237 VSEKNGIYTVGVE

-274 LGGVSEEDF
+274 LGSVSEEDF
-283 DISKIIDL
+283 DLSKIIDIL
-291 LEDVAITVTI
+291 GGTMITVTI
-301 DGDNDTITAISID
+301 DGDNNVITGVLID
-314 LKSCIGKM
+314 FTMCVGKI
-322 LEVSSTEDV
+322 LEASSTGDANIKDML
-331 NVKDLLSINEASVTL
+331 NVNEAMVTL
-346 EFSDFGKTK
+346 VFSDFGKTK

-374 EESTPDKDDE
+374 EESTPDKDDK
-384 KPSKEDAK
+384 KPSKEDTK

-515 SPNENAQYS
+515 SPDENAQYS

>member
-1 MGFAKPIEQ
+1 
-10 YLFGNL
+10 
-16 LTKMHVFMYL
+16 
-26 KDIIRGAVK
+26 
-35 MKKGLFKKILVV
+35 MKKGLFKKILVA

-68 TGENQSSGDAVK
+68 TGENQSSEDTVK

-94 NKKGLENFTVSF
+94 NKEGLENFTVSF
-106 DVKLDADLD
+106 DAKLDADLD
-115 LKQALVMQGMTEEM
+115 LKQVLIMQGMTEEM
-129 IESAIKEGELE
+129 IESAIKEGKLE

-164 AEGKSYAE
+164 AEGKSYAK
-172 IPDVTK
+172 IPDVAE

-199 DFDDEKWMKE
+199 DFDDDEWMKE

-274 LGGVSEEDF
+274 LGSVSEEDF

-314 LKSCIGKM
+314 LKSCIGKI

-331 NVKDLLSINEASVTL
+331 NVKDLLSINEASITL

-369 DKKAE
+369 
-374 EESTPDKDDE
+374 
-384 KPSKEDAK
+384 
-392 KDDKKPS
+392 
-399 KDTKKDDKK
+399 
-408 DDSDVSEKSKYEIKD
+408 VSEKSKYEIED

-433 LVDGFEVYDKYT
+433 LVDGFEVYDEYT

-452 KTDDTSV
+452 KTDDISV
-459 WVTPYAEGWV
+459 WVTPYTEGWV
-469 NHCIEGDE
+469 KHYIEGDE

-504 EFYKRTFKGVK
+504 EFYKRTFKRVK
-515 SPNENAQYS
+515 SPSENEEYCAVI
-524 ATIKKDNGY
+524 TKDNGY

-541 SDLENIGMTIQE
+541 SDLENIGMTMQE

>member
-1 MGFAKPIEQ
+1 
-10 YLFGNL
+10 
-16 LTKMHVFMYL
+16 
-26 KDIIRGAVK
+26 

-68 TGENQSSGDAVK
+68 TGENQSSEDTVK
-80 GSKSADDLVKAVAA
+80 GDKSADDLVKAVAA

-106 DVKLDADLD
+106 DAKLDADLD
-115 LKQALVMQGMTEEM
+115 LKQVLIMQGMTEEM
-129 IESAIKEGELE
+129 IESAIKEGKLK
-140 ESDLKSSAKAGINGT
+140 ESDLKSSAKAGVNGT

-164 AEGKSYAE
+164 AEGKSYAK
-172 IPDVTK
+172 IPDVAE
-178 DSQELKTYLVKE
+178 DSDELKTYLVKE

-199 DFDDEKWMKE
+199 DFDDDEWMKE

-226 AITDFIKTADV
+226 AITDFIKTAEV
-237 VSEKNGIYTVEAK
+237 VSEKNGIYTVGVE

-260 EDDIKSAIENSLSG
+260 EDEIKSAIEDSLSG
-274 LGGVSEEDF
+274 LGNVSEEDF
-283 DISKIIDL
+283 DLSKIIDIL
-291 LEDVAITVTI
+291 GGTMITVTI
-301 DGDNDTITAISID
+301 DGDNNVITGVLID
-314 LKSCIGKM
+314 FTMCIDEI
-322 LEVSSTEDV
+322 LEASSTGDANIKDML
-331 NVKDLLSINEASVTL
+331 NVNEAMVTL
-346 EFSDFGKTK
+346 VFSDFGKTK
-355 VELPDEIKDADDSD
+355 VELPDEIKDADASD

-374 EESTPDKDDE
+374 EETTSDKDDK
-384 KPSKEDAK
+384 KPSKEDTK

-541 SDLENIGMTIQE
+541 SDLENIGMTMQE

>member
-1 MGFAKPIEQ
+1 MC
-10 YLFGNL
+10 FGIN
-16 LTKMHVFMYL
+16 TL
-26 KDIIRGAVK
+26 KVKIFKGADK
-35 MKKGLFKKILVV
+35 MKKGLFKKILVA

-68 TGENQSSGDAVK
+68 TGENQSSEDTVK

-129 IESAIKEGELE
+129 IESAIEEGKLK

-172 IPDVTK
+172 IPNVTK

-209 ESDTSLSD
+209 ESDTNLSD

-274 LGGVSEEDF
+274 LGSVSEEDF
-283 DISKIIDL
+283 DLSKIIDL

-314 LKSCIGKM
+314 LKSCIGKI

-331 NVKDLLSINEASVTL
+331 NVKDLLSINEASVTF

-384 KPSKEDAK
+384 KPSKEDTK

-452 KTDDTSV
+452 KTDDASV

-469 NHCIEGDE
+469 KHCIEGDE
-477 WKVDKS
+477 WEVDKS

-515 SPNENAQYS
+515 SPDENAQYS

>member
-1 MGFAKPIEQ
+1 
-10 YLFGNL
+10 
-16 LTKMHVFMYL
+16 
-26 KDIIRGAVK
+26 
-35 MKKGLFKKILVV
+35 MKKGLFKKILVA

-68 TGENQSSGDAVK
+68 TGENQSSEDTVK
-80 GSKSADDLVKAVAA
+80 GSKSADDLVKAVAS
-94 NKKGLENFTVSF
+94 NKKGLENFTLSF
-106 DVKLDADLD
+106 DAKLDADLD

-129 IESAIKEGELE
+129 IESAIKEGKLK

-172 IPDVTK
+172 IPNVTK
-178 DSQELKTYLVKE
+178 DSQELNTYLVKE

-209 ESDTSLSD
+209 ESDTNLSD

-274 LGGVSEEDF
+274 LGSVSEEDF
-283 DISKIIDL
+283 DLSKIIDL

-369 DKKAE
+369 DKKDE

-384 KPSKEDAK
+384 KPSKEDTK

-469 NHCIEGDE
+469 KHCIEGDE
-477 WKVDKS
+477 WEVDKS

-515 SPNENAQYS
+515 SPDENAQYS